1 MSSEIVAITWFFQV
15 VSLILLLGLLAFAF
29 LAPSKGHTA
38 TCLVGLILF
47 VTGLVNLA
55 VVSGATFSFLAEQVL
70 SIVSMICFS
79 ITAAAQAVALGET
92 WYQGGSLN
100 RSYGLV
106 RLGCCLVAILGI
118 AAFGVA
124 LSDKQV
130 ISTSS
135 SVGGL
140 SIAVN
145 VISLCTLWSATWYA
159 WQPIHGKASQSAIP
173 FLQRQG
179 RAQDA
184 WRLNCYVAVLAIFTI
199 VSIIIMAL
207 SMQYNNAAESAWLCV
222 RLLLLLSCH
231 ISMPSSWCNSPEYS
245 LESIGSSSE
254 QKQQSSIRD
263 IPKFSFTAH
272 NDGNVSASEPPPPP
286 AHGPSPSLTPTPPA
300 HTMSENKLAELP
312 SSRPASTASTTIQ
325 PATLQQPA
333 LLLPPVLPADDSAY
347 RIPSV
352 HVSGLRMSQ
361 VWSGQSNY

>member
-1 MSSEIVAITWFFQV
+1 MSSEIVAITWVFQV

-38 TCLVGLILF
+38 TCLVGLVLF
-47 VTGLVNLA
+47 ITGLVNLA
-55 VVSGATFSFLAEQVL
+55 VVSGASFSFLAEQVL

-79 ITAAAQAVALGET
+79 ITAAAQAVALGEN

-106 RLGCCLVAILGI
+106 RLGCCLVAIMGI
-118 AAFGVA
+118 AAIGVA
-124 LSDKQV
+124 LSNKQV

-159 WQPIHGKASQSAIP
+159 WQPIHGKASQSEIP
-173 FLQRQG
+173 FLKRQG

-184 WRLNCYVAVLAIFTI
+184 WRLNCYVGVLAIFTI
-199 VSIIIMAL
+199 ISIIIMAL
-207 SMQYNNAAESAWLCV
+207 SLQYNNAAESAWLCV
-222 RLLLLLSCH
+222 RLVLLLSCH
-231 ISMPSSWCNSPEYS
+231 ISIPSSWCNSPEYS

-263 IPKFSFTAH
+263 IPKFALTAY
-272 NDGNVSASEPPPPP
+272 DDANVFSSSEPPPPP
-286 AHGPSPSLTPTPPA
+286 AHGPSSSPTPTPPA
-300 HTMSENKLAELP
+300 HTPSENKFAELQ
-312 SSRPASTASTTIQ
+312 SSRPSSTSIQ
-325 PATLQQPA
+325 PAALQQPA
-333 LLLPPVLPADDSAY
+333 LLLPPVLPADDSTY

-352 HVSGLRMSQ
+352 RVSGLRMSQ
-361 VWSGQSNY
+361 VWNEHSNY